1 MSASLQRLRAAYDL
15 ERYDEAIA
23 MAVQIVAS
31 NKADRE
37 EGYHILIRS
46 LILQGRLDE
55 ALEYLKSAL
64 GYFPHEPYLLYLKA
78 QIYRRQDKPKE
89 ALKIIEEGLRR
100 EPNAYEYHHL
110 RSKLLLDLSRPVD
123 AKRSIDQALTLEPSN
138 PDLLCTLSIITYTL
152 DNTIIACEIIDHVLA
167 HHPHHSEALSLK
179 SQICTATLSVKNTL
193 FKRILSQDPF
203 DSYAHNAHRHIRRYY
218 RIAPALMG
226 LYLLY
231 ALIISL
237 GGWEEG
243 KSVQGSL
250 LLLLSLYVWQDWRLS
265 IPFFAVAIVL
275 GGTIALQELY
285 IVPIIATLYY
295 AMGRIT
301 GTLAIIIYNKIDG
314 IVRKGWRW
322 MNR

>member
-152 DNTIIACEIIDHVLA
+152 DNTIIACEIINHVLA
-167 HHPHHSEALSLK
+167 QHPHHTHALSLK
-179 SQICTATLSVKNTL
+179 SQICSSTLTVKNNL
-193 FKRILSQDPF
+193 LRRILSADPF
-203 DSYAHNAHRHIRRYY
+203 HEVSHQEYRSIRRYY
-218 RIAPALMG
+218 QIAPVLMG
-226 LYLLY
+226 VYLIY
-231 ALIISL
+231 AIGVKTAWWGEKGLASTM
-237 GGWEEG
+237 
-243 KSVQGSL
+243 
-250 LLLLSLYVWQDWRLS
+250 LLLLSFYLWRDWRLS
-265 IPFFAVAIVL
+265 IPFFGVVFVL
-275 GGTIALQELY
+275 LGEVTVKDWY
-285 IVPIIATLYY
+285 IVPFAAVLYY